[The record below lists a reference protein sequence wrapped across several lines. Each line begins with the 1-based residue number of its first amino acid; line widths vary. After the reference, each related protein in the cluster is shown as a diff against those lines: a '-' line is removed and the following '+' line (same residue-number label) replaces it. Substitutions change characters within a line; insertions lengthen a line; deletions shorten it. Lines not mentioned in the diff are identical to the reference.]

1 MKRRFILSKNCMKT
15 CALSVLLLFSVF
27 LSLNVFAQTS
37 SGSCIVLRD
46 HWYIRSSTNQAE
58 GQLMPKVHIV
68 DDGKVIS
75 QPGYDAKDWY
85 PTSVPST
92 VLAALVKNNVYP
104 DPYYG
109 NNLMELPGMRKWDSP
124 EGDPFSS
131 SWWYRT
137 EFDLPSDYAGKH
149 VWLKFHG
156 VNYRSNLWVNGY
168 KVADSTQME
177 GAYRLYSFDIAQYA
191 KAGQKN
197 CLALEIYPPVG
208 MDLTITWVDW
218 NPATPDRG
226 MGIWYDVTVSATG
239 PVAID
244 HPFVKTKLNL
254 PSTDQAKLSVIA
266 EVKNAENSPVN
277 GILKG
282 SIGNISF
289 SKKVSLVANE
299 TKEVTFTP
307 DEFPQLVVVNPR
319 LWWPHTVGPQNLY
332 DLNLRFEIDGTLSD
346 TRRLRFGI
354 REISSWMNE
363 FDNHRIKVF
372 QVNGKNIV
380 IRGGG
385 YVEDLMMRPSNE
397 RVDADLHYLKFMNMN
412 ALRMEAPRGSDYLF
426 ERCDEEGIMLMV
438 GWCCCGAFERWKSW
452 TPHTADIAE
461 ISWHDQIINLRAHP
475 SVFTWLYGSDN
486 FPPEDVELRYIN
498 VLKKYDGTRPYSS
511 SATQAAS
518 KIDGYTGLWMGPW
531 PQVYGYFPPEYWYS
545 KLEFNTEAGPNGE
558 QLPPIETIK
567 RVMPERD
574 LWPIGPGW
582 DLRLRQVYY
591 PSARKGLESR
601 YGKPVSLEEYCTKS
615 QVFQLEGVKAMFE
628 AFAGNKYKSSGIIY
642 WMYNSAWPKFYWQL
656 YDYFLMPNGA
666 FYGAKKACEPLHVQY
681 NYKEN
686 AVQIVN
692 CFYQDFTGLRVTAK
706 VFDFHVK
713 EILSKEV
720 TTDMKAD
727 ESKILF
733 KLDLPKELTN
743 IYFLKLSLKD
753 EAGKEISSNFYWLS
767 AKGDENAD
775 FTDLA
780 KLPPVDVTAKL
791 NPLSME
797 NGKLKLVV
805 EFTNSSTS
813 LAFAMNPK
821 LLSAST
827 REPLLPIF
835 WQDNYF
841 SLLPGEKRT
850 IEVQLDA
857 SLVTEGKL
865 LFKLDGWNLRATQ
878 EQELSVP

>member
-1 MKRRFILSKNCMKT
+1 MIINLESMTLLKNKIKYTALMKTRILSLVPL
-15 CALSVLLLFSVF
+15 LSIF
-27 LSLNVFAQTS
+27 LSSNVFAQKTA
-37 SGSCIVLRD
+37 GIHIVLRD
-46 HWYIRSSTNQAE
+46 YWSIQSSANLID
-58 GQLMPKVHIV
+58 G
-68 DDGKVIS
+68 GKVIS
-75 QPGYDAKDWY
+75 QPGYAAKDWY
-85 PTSVPST
+85 STSVPIT
-92 VLAALVKNNVYP
+92 VLAALVENKVYP

-109 NNLMELPGMRKWDSP
+109 NNYMELPGVRRWDKP
-124 EGDPFSS
+124 EGNPFES

-149 VWLKFHG
+149 VWLKFHS
-156 VNYRSNLWVNGY
+156 VNYRANLWVNGQ

-177 GAYRLYSFDIAQYA
+177 GAYRLYSFDIAQYT

-197 CLALEIYPPVG
+197 CIALEIYPPKTF
-208 MDLTITWVDW
+208 DLTISWVDW
-218 NPATPDRG
+218 NPTPPDRG
-226 MGIWYDVTVSATG
+226 MGIWYDVTLSTSG

-266 EVKNAENSPVN
+266 EVKNAGRAPVK
-277 GILKG
+277 GLLKG
-282 SIGNISF
+282 KIENITF
-289 SKKVSLVANE
+289 SKEIILNGNE
-299 TKEVTFTP
+299 TKEVTFLP
-307 DEFPQLVVVNPR
+307 EEFPQLVMANPR

-332 DLNLRFEIDGTLSD
+332 DLNLSFEIDGKVSD
-346 TRRLRFGI
+346 TRKTRFGI

-363 FDNHRIKVF
+363 FDTLRTKVF

-385 YVEDLMMRPSNE
+385 YVEDLMLRPSNE
-397 RVDADLHYLKFMNMN
+397 RVDADIHYLKFMNMN

-426 ERCDEEGIMLMV
+426 ERCDEEGILIMV
-438 GWCCCGAFERWKSW
+438 GWCCGVPFESWKNW

-461 ISWHDQIINLRAHP
+461 KSWHDQVINLRAHP

-486 FPPEDVELRYIN
+486 FPPEDIELRYIN
-498 VLKKYDGTRPYSS
+498 VLKQYDGTRPYSS
-511 SATQAAS
+511 SATQEPS
-518 KIDGYTGLWMGPW
+518 KIAGYTGLFMGPW
-531 PQVYGYFPPEYWYS
+531 PQVYGYLPPNYWYS
-545 KLEFNTEAGPNGE
+545 KLEFNTECGPNGE

-567 RVMPERD
+567 RVMPEKD
-574 LWPIGPGW
+574 LWPVGPGW
-582 DLRLRQVYY
+582 DLRLRKDFY
-591 PSARKGLESR
+591 PFARKALESR
-601 YGKPVSLEEYCTKS
+601 YGKPVSLEEYCMKS
-615 QVFQLEGVKAMFE
+615 QILQMEAVKAMFE
-628 AFAGNKYKSSGIIY
+628 AFAGNKYKSSGVIY

-656 YDYFLMPNGA
+656 YDYFFMPNGA

-686 AVQIVN
+686 AVQLVN
-692 CFYQDFTGLRVTAK
+692 CYYQDFKDLKVAAK
-706 VFDFHVK
+706 AFDFQMK
-713 EILSKEV
+713 EIFSKEIA
-720 TTDMKAD
+720 TGMKAD

-733 KLDLPKELTN
+733 KLDLPEELTN
-743 IYFLKLSLKD
+743 VYFVKLSLKD

-767 AKGDENAD
+767 AKGVENAD

-791 NPLSME
+791 NPLLKE
-797 NGKLKLVV
+797 NGKLKLAV

-827 REPLLPIF
+827 REPVLPIF

-850 IEVQLDA
+850 VEMQLDA
-857 SLVTEGKL
+857 SLVKEGKL
-865 LFKLDGWNLRATQ
+865 LFKLDGWNLRSTQ